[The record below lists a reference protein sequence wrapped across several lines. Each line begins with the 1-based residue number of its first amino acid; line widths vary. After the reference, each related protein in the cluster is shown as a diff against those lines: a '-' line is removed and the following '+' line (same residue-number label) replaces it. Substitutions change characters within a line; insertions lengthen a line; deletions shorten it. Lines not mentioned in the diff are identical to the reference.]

1 MGSEMCIRDRRCI
14 NSMIRRKLTII
25 NKLGLH
31 ARAATKLAAEA
42 GRYES
47 DIHTGIEPPLIDA
60 KSIMPLMLLAASKG
74 TELMFEFNGPDEEEA
89 CIAIT
94 QLLADHFG
102 EDQKN

>member
-1 MGSEMCIRDRRCI
+1 
-14 NSMIRRKLTII
+14 MIRRKLTIS

-60 KSIMPLMLLAASKG
+60 KSIMSVLMLAAPRGAILEVTLDGSD
-74 TELMFEFNGPDEEEA
+74 EQAALEALEVLFSNG
-89 CIAIT
+89 
-94 QLLADHFG
+94 FG
-102 EDQKN
+102 ELE